1 MDTIFAVSS
10 GAPPAAIAIVR
21 ISGNSAFDAITAL
34 VGRLPAARRASL
46 CALLDADGLLIDR
59 ALVLVFPG
67 PATATGEDVAELH
80 VHGGRAVVRAVE
92 AALGAMPGLRRAEP
106 GEFTRRALL
115 NGRIDLTEAE
125 GLGDLLAAETE
136 AQRRAALLVA
146 EGAVR
151 QRAEDWT
158 DRLLALAARV
168 EAQLDFADEDDVTLD
183 TLAPITAALLA
194 LADEMNLSLAT
205 PPVERLR
212 DGVRVVIAG
221 PPNSGKSTLLN
232 ALAERDAA
240 IVSPISGTTRD
251 RIEVPVVRDGIAYV
265 LTDTAG
271 LAGETS
277 DPIERIGI
285 SRAEE
290 AMQAADLVLWLGDDA
305 PPSPDMIRIH
315 ARADVKGR
323 EIAPPSADV
332 AISVAR
338 GAGMA
343 SLWELLRARATTLLP
358 REDSVAMNQR
368 QRSLIAACTAAA
380 RSAAAQEDL
389 ILVAEDL
396 RLAMAALDALVG
408 RSDVEAMLDALF
420 RRFCL
425 GK

>member
-21 ISGNSAFDAITAL
+21 ISGNRAFAAATAL
-34 VGRLPAARRASL
+34 VGRLPPARRASL

-67 PATATGEDVAELH
+67 PDNATGEDVVELH

-92 AALGAMPGLRRAEP
+92 AALGFMPGLRRAEP

-158 DRLLALAARV
+158 DRLLAVAARV
-168 EAQLDFADEDDVTLD
+168 EAQLDFADEDDVALD
-183 TLAPITAALLA
+183 TLAPITAALVA
-194 LADEMNLSLAT
+194 LAGEMDVVLAT

-232 ALAERDAA
+232 ALTERDAA

-271 LAGETS
+271 LAGKTD
-277 DPIERIGI
+277 DPIEQVGI

-290 AMQAADLVLWLGDDA
+290 AMQAADIILWLGDET
-305 PPSPDMIRIH
+305 PPSPRAIWVH
-315 ARADVKGR
+315 ARADIKGR
-323 EIAPPSADV
+323 EIAPPDMDV
-332 AISVAR
+332 AISVAS

-343 SLWELLRARATTLLP
+343 SLWTLLGGRAVSLLP
-358 REDSVAMNQR
+358 REDAVAMNQR
-368 QRSLIAACTAAA
+368 QRSLVGACAAA
-380 RSAAAQEDL
+380 AQSAAAQDDL